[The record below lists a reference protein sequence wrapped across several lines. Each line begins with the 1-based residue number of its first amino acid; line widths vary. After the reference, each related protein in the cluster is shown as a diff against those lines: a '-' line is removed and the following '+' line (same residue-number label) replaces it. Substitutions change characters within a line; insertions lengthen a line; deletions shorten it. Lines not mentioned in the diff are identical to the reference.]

1 MPETYKNENI
11 SIENE
16 NKTNMIHSS
25 QLTVSDTN
33 VLALA
38 TLFLNVG
45 NKRYPTC

>member
-1 MPETYKNENI
+1 MIMPKTYKNENI

-16 NKTNMIHSS
+16 NRTNMIHSP

-38 TLFLNVG
+38 TLFL
-45 NKRYPTC
+45 KCW